1 MCPSTTF
8 SIAVQEITQKF
19 STYENNKYLLHH
31 SFIESGIQE
40 RFSWVVL
47 AQSLSWLK
55 LRFWHKLWLFEDL
68 TDTGESAF
76 KETPSLLFVASVP
89 YHVNVSME
97 LLEGSHDMVTGF
109 PQGKKRKKE
118 RTRHKLQYLLW
129 PSLEKSHT
137 ITSSIFCGSHRPTLI
152 YCGRGLHKG
161 LNTRSQVSFRG
172 PAWRLAATHID
183 SFCYYFYKI

>member
-1 MCPSTTF
+1 MWCVLPQLF
-8 SIAVQEITQKF
+8 P
-19 STYENNKYLLHH
+19 LLCKKLPR
-31 SFIESGIQE
+31 ESGIQE

-55 LRFWHKLWLFEDL
+55 LRFWHKLWSFEDL
-68 TDTGESAF
+68 TTAGKSAF
-76 KETPSLLFVASVP
+76 KGTPSLLFVASVP

-97 LLEGSHDMVTGF
+97 LLDGSHNMVTGF
-109 PQGKKRKKE
+109 PQGKKKKK

-137 ITSSIFCGSHRPTLI
+137 ITFSVFCGSHRPTLI

-172 PAWRLAATHID
+172 ASLEAGCHPYRQFLLL
-183 SFCYYFYKI
+183 FL